1 MKRENLFRA
10 IAGID
15 DCFIAEAIRYDP
27 PSASGSSER
36 IVHLNK
42 KKIIS
47 FALAAVLMLSLG
59 IAAYATY
66 NAISTPQA
74 AEKVA
79 QEQLAR
85 WRELGILP
93 PDAIFEGEA
102 DQIYLRE
109 KRIRS
114 SRSRDTR
121 AVLPGT
127 AGFSRTALMFAGIP
141 GNGSIAAT

>member
-15 DCFIAEAIRYDP
+15 DRFIAEAIRYDP
-27 PSASGSSER
+27 PAASGSSER

-59 IAAYATY
+59 IAAYATC

-74 AEKVA
+74 AERSRRSSLRSGASSVFC
-79 QEQLAR
+79 R
-85 WRELGILP
+85 PTR
-93 PDAIFEGEA
+93 
-102 DQIYLRE
+102 YLRE
-109 KRIRS
+109 RRIRS

-121 AVLPGT
+121 AAAHGMG
-127 AGFSRTALMFAGIP
+127 GFSRTALTFAGLPAIE
-141 GNGSIAAT
+141 NIAAT